1 MMSIRELI
9 RRLEKVEK
17 KLDKKETIVECEMI
31 SELIDKL
38 IEDDIKFEKFMLE
51 TSKKTESELLEELLA
66 IGIENGTVG
75 KA

>member
-1 MMSIRELI
+1 MSIRELI
-9 RRLEKVEK
+9 RRLEKIEK
-17 KLDKKETIVECEMI
+17 KLDKKETIVECEMV

>member
-1 MMSIRELI
+1 MSIRELI
-9 RRLEKVEK
+9 RRLEKIEK

>member
-1 MMSIRELI
+1 MSIRELI